1 MQFLN
6 VGYAWDSILGEK
18 SRWLEEILVYWGG
31 AEVGFESQTS
41 PRHAVHIFEAMTSA
55 HSHSTNK

>member
-41 PRHAVHIFEAMTSA
+41 PRHA
-55 HSHSTNK
+55 STHFRSDDKCSFTLY